1 MLTRRTH
8 HPQSLSQLPAKEL
21 DGVEQ
26 ALAGTPQVAR
36 YSGYAVLAAAC
47 LMAGSKVGQNAGQ
60 VGAVAGG
67 AVATAAAAAG
77 IKTAEDKRK
86 GVAAKEVYNLF
97 VGGNNPETVRRE
109 QVDAIGAKFDVN
121 LAQSFGGEL
130 KQIYDFYITSV
141 MPEGDQPLVGD
152 EGDKIAAFREALGI
166 EDRDAADVHLE
177 IGRRIFRKRF
187 ELASKTAEL
196 EQRREFQ
203 KLIFV
208 SQQVFGDAKA
218 RFLLPWKRV
227 FNITD
232 AQVTVAIREN
242 ANMLYRNKLKGL
254 GLEPDREKLTIL
266 REYQL
271 SLGLADDVAAE
282 SLKEMMRKQAE
293 SYVSTALEDAKQR
306 TRARD
311 NTRCVATL
319 RQLLE
324 YSSKFVQL
332 MGDSSLAVGL
342 GPASLHG
349 GDFDQDSRRGDLKL
363 LYTVFLESCLEDGEL
378 RESEEVELEQLK
390 VILGLGNK
398 EAEKIKVETT
408 TKAYRNQLRQAVT
421 SKELDAAPSKAAW
434 LQALCQKLRFP
445 PETAAQVHEDI
456 FRQRLSTSLEDEK
469 LTEEEK
475 ETLNRLRILLCIP
488 EDVVNSCMKEV
499 AGKIYQATI
508 VEAMSVGIDAFSK
521 RQRDMVRQKR
531 ADIGLP
537 EDIAFEILNDTTRKL
552 FLGFITRSRNMPNRL
567 EAAKEL
573 KKLVFFSNIV
583 VAPLVQDLKPG
594 QPEDATANIDMQ
606 KTDST
611 DPEAASKAQA
621 ELDEIMEEAKKIT
634 AEEEAAGEEGD
645 VQPRTLQKTQT
656 AAESVKQGE
665 LVGEG
670 SNAVVMKSQ
679 KDITIAN
686 ELERRDRLDI
696 YRNFLLYCMTGDV
709 VQLPMGSNIVV
720 ERDQSEFLRLSQLGD
735 ILGLTQFD
743 VAEVHQ
749 GLAEQA
755 FRNQVQNTLGDG
767 KLTKERSEF
776 LKKMQQ
782 DMGLSDEMASRIIKG
797 VTNQRMM
804 KDVDAQIAGG
814 RLSLDE
820 IRSMKEGGM
829 DVEELV
835 GENIRVDVFRKEVE
849 DLMTSGKG
857 EFDENEV
864 FGSIRETLGLE
875 EAKAKDIVKTIAQVR
890 KRNSLVQAVSYLRQ
904 KNKEE
909 VIKSL
914 NNMIVCDKAVPDL
927 KISWNKAE
935 ELMDLY
941 SVYLLGEQPE
951 ERKKDLQN
959 LLELSDETV
968 KQLADVVQSGGFAFD
983 EESQEEALF

>member
-1 MLTRRTH
+1 
-8 HPQSLSQLPAKEL
+8 LSQLPAKEL
-21 DGVEQ
+21 DGIEQ

-36 YSGYAVLAAAC
+36 YSGYAVVAAAC
-47 LMAGSKVGQNAGQ
+47 LLAGSKAGQNAGQ

-77 IKTAEDKRK
+77 IKAAEDKRK

-97 VGGNNPETVRRE
+97 VGGNDPEIVRRE
-109 QVDAIGAKFDVN
+109 QVDAVGAKYDVN
-121 LAQSFGGEL
+121 LPQTFGDEL
-130 KQIYDFYITSV
+130 KQIYDFYVTSV
-141 MPEGDQPLVGD
+141 MPEGDRPLVGD

-232 AQVTVAIREN
+232 AQVSVAIREN

-254 GLEPDREKLTIL
+254 GLEPDREKLTVL
-266 REYQL
+266 REYQVR
-271 SLGLADDVAAE
+271 LGLADDVAAE
-282 SLKEMMRKQAE
+282 SLKDMMRKQAE
-293 SYVSTALEDAKQR
+293 AYVSTALEDAKQR
-306 TRARD
+306 TRAKD
-311 NTRCVATL
+311 NTRSVATL
-319 RQLLE
+319 RQLLD

-378 RESEEVELEQLK
+378 QEMEESELEQLK

-398 EAEKIKVETT
+398 EAEKIRLDTT
-408 TKAYRNQLRQAVT
+408 TKAYRNQLRHAVT

-434 LQALCQKLRFP
+434 LQTLCQKLRFP
-445 PETAAQVHEDI
+445 PETAAQVHQDI
-456 FRQRLSTSLEDEK
+456 FRQRLASSLEGEK
-469 LTEEEK
+469 LSEEDK

-488 EDVVNSCMKEV
+488 ENVVNECMKEI
-499 AGKIYQATI
+499 AGKIYQDTI

-594 QPEDATANIDMQ
+594 EVEDPTANIDMQ
-606 KTDST
+606 TVDST
-611 DPEAASKAQA
+611 DSEAAAKAQD
-621 ELDEIMEEAKKIT
+621 ELDQIMEEAKNLT
-634 AEEEAAGEEGD
+634 AEEEAAAEEEEGD

-656 AAESVKQGE
+656 AAESVKTGE
-665 LVGEG
+665 VVGEG
-670 SNAVVMKSQ
+670 SEAMVMKSQ

-767 KLTKERSEF
+767 KLTKERSES
-776 LKKMQQ
+776 LKKLQQ
-782 DMGLSDEMASRIIKG
+782 DMGLSDEMASRIIQG

-829 DVEELV
+829 DVEALV
-835 GENIRVDVFRKEVE
+835 GENIRIDVYRKEVE
-849 DLMTSGKG
+849 GLMTSGKG
-857 EFDENEV
+857 EFDESEV
-864 FGSIRETLGLE
+864 YGTIRETLGIGE
-875 EAKAKDIVKTIAQVR
+875 TKAKDIVTTIAQVR

-927 KISWNKAE
+927 KISWNKEE

-941 SVYLLGEQPE
+941 SVYLLGDQPE
-951 ERKKDLQN
+951 ERRRELQN
-959 LLELSDETV
+959 LLKLSDETV
-968 KQLADVVQSGGFAFD
+968 KQLTDVVQSGGFAFD